1 MDEILEEFS
10 SELGEISNAIPEEN
24 EVDNQVDLKEQ
35 QNTRREC
42 EKNDVALEKNQEINS
57 VKCSKNNIDPLSIEN
72 ENEKELE
79 LMNDITRLQNELK
92 TAANKVNTLQ
102 QQLQG
107 NCVQLLVFVCI
118 NFINVQTSLIQYI

>member
-1 MDEILEEFS
+1 MPDDTLENDVDEILEEFS

-35 QNTRREC
+35 QNTSREC
-42 EKNDVALEKNQEINS
+42 ETNDVALEKNQERNS
-57 VKCSKNNIDPLSIEN
+57 VICSKNNIDPLSIEN

-107 NCVQLLVFVCI
+107 NFVRYK
-118 NFINVQTSLIQYI
+118 VY